1 MGQHWNQLKVVLH
14 QEAKIEQFI
23 RMAKTRSLQKSAHC
37 VGRIGETRI
46 SKHLVCVFAFFV
58 NLLVGICFV

>member
-14 QEAKIEQFI
+14 QETKIEQFI
-23 RMAKTRSLQKSAHC
+23 RMTKARYLQKSAHH
-37 VGRIGETRI
+37 VGRIEETRI
-46 SKHLVCVFAFFV
+46 AKHLVCVFAFV